1 MSPDLT
7 VPMSDSTL
15 QAFGLLTCSTA
26 AISKNEVHKLEKLT
40 KGGKTKRLL
49 YECAIELFQEKG
61 YDKVSVDEIVKKA
74 GMAKGTFY
82 IYFESKAAIITQ
94 MLQEYDDYYSTVAA
108 QMDPNTPASERL
120 ELIVR
125 SSCQFTKESIG
136 VDLLR
141 ALYMEQLLP
150 GRSEQDALNSN
161 RALYRIIHELLV
173 EGQQSGIYRT
183 DFDINK
189 MGAWLIRCIR
199 GTFYEWCIQE
209 GRFDLCDECVQFV
222 HAFFCGLEWPH

>member
-1 MSPDLT
+1 M
-7 VPMSDSTL
+7 
-15 QAFGLLTCSTA
+15 
-26 AISKNEVHKLEKLT
+26 EKLT

-61 YDKVSVDEIVKKA
+61 YDNVSVDEIVKKA

-82 IYFESKAAIITQ
+82 IYFGSKAAIITQ
-94 MLQEYDDYYSTVAA
+94 MLQEYDDYYNTVAA
-108 QMDPNTPASERL
+108 RMDPGVPASERL
-120 ELIVR
+120 ELMVL

-136 VDLLR
+136 MDLIR

-161 RALYRIIHELLV
+161 RALYRIIHELLA
-173 EGQQSGIYRT
+173 EGQRTGVYRD
-183 DFDINK
+183 DFDVNQ

-222 HAFFCGLEWPH
+222 RAFCRGLERPR